1 MRPIICM
8 CRLLCD
14 DDDDDDDDDEYANVG
29 VVACAAESDQ
39 CECFAKLG
47 LICA

>member
-8 CRLLCD
+8 CGLLY
-14 DDDDDDDDDEYANVG
+14 DDDDDEYAYVG

-39 CECFAKLG
+39 CECLEKLG

>member
-1 MRPIICM
+1 MRSIICM
-8 CRLLCD
+8 CGLLY

-29 VVACAAESDQ
+29 VLACAAESDQ
-39 CECFAKLG
+39 CECLEKLG

>member
-8 CRLLCD
+8 CALLYD
-14 DDDDDDDDDEYANVG
+14 DDDDDAGGDDEYANVG

-39 CECFAKLG
+39 CACL
-47 LICA
+47 